1 MMSPLVNKTVFVLYL
16 KEKAMKIEWL
26 SSFRCQVLSQR
37 HFLKPQLPKSVL
49 AARPPQPVLATA
61 LSLQHILT
69 TALGPYC
76 SLHIVRSTR
85 FLLFE
90 IDRVFVNDPI
100 IFKLTNLFILYFFN
114 KKIIREEP
122 LNPRV
127 LHLIGI
133 KAYHNLWEV
142 AAWEIV
148 IWEVNLGKML
158 WESTQHRI
166 CSPFMFYK

>member
-1 MMSPLVNKTVFVLYL
+1 MAVVF
-16 KEKAMKIEWL
+16 
-26 SSFRCQVLSQR
+26 
-37 HFLKPQLPKSVL
+37 SVL
-49 AARPPQPVLATA
+49 GTFPKAFSQAATSQVCPSRSAPPACSSHGAQPLAHPDHSA
-61 LSLQHILT
+61 WSI
-69 TALGPYC
+69 C

-90 IDRVFVNDPI
+90 IDRVFVNVPI

-133 KAYHNLWEV
+133 RAYHNLWEV
-142 AAWEIV
+142 AAWERNIKV
-148 IWEVNLGKML
+148 CLQN
-158 WESTQHRI
+158 
-166 CSPFMFYK
+166 

>member
-1 MMSPLVNKTVFVLYL
+1 MMSLLVNKTVFVLYL

-37 HFLKPQLPKSVL
+37 HFLKRQLPKSVL

-61 LSLQHILT
+61 LSLT
-69 TALGPYC
+69 TALGPHC

-100 IFKLTNLFILYFFN
+100 IIKLTNLFILYFFKK

-133 KAYHNLWEV
+133 RAYHNLWEV
-142 AAWEIV
+142 AAWE
-148 IWEVNLGKML
+148 LG
-158 WESTQHRI
+158 SI
-166 CSPFMFYK
+166 